1 MFRLVLAALCLSAP
15 VRDLRAED
23 GTLTNA
29 VDVATVLRDQRR
41 AVGDRFELAGR
52 IDGKNATA
60 GRTLLLHDATG
71 GTILHCLDNAP
82 WFDQIRPGDLV
93 RATGRTAKDHR
104 GLNSTRCEA
113 LAVLDHRE
121 PDPILKVSCEDVASG
136 KYDFRL
142 VSLSGRVLDVFRD
155 DIDSRYVFLIVND
168 GGDSVL
174 VARQW
179 PDVTDDALAKYI
191 GATVSASGLCDPQV
205 QTFRRRC
212 HRLINPF
219 ADDKIRILKPANP
232 DPFAVPD
239 IAQLAQERPSR
250 FASLGRHRLRGRVI
264 AAWQGDSLLVQTKS
278 DDVCRVRLTDRNA
291 PRCDDFVEVA
301 GLPETDLYHI
311 NLSRA
316 IWRKAEPTDIPRPV
330 ARPAKV
336 SDIFRATPNG
346 TVYDAKR
353 HGKALRLEGLVRS
366 VPAPDVNVF
375 IFYLETDA
383 QIVRID
389 ASSCPSALAD
399 LELGCR
405 IAVAGV
411 CVFDIRSWRDTDVFP
426 LIDGV
431 RLVVRAP
438 DDIRI
443 LARPPWWTPGR
454 LLALLGI
461 LLTVLA
467 VFIVRSAIARRIARL
482 RFADRTRL
490 AIELHDSISQNLT
503 SISLQVDAARELVAA
518 DRDKAQARLNIASKT
533 IDSCRNELKNCIRD
547 LRDATLDTDD
557 FNAAIRKVLS
567 PVLADADL
575 AVRFNVPR
583 ERLSDNAAHAVLCII
598 RELATNAVRHGQ
610 AASVRVAGSLDGEA
624 LLFSVTDNGR
634 GFDPEDRPGVAD
646 GHFGLEGIAER
657 TRTLGGEFTVDSRP
671 GRGTR
676 AAVTIRKLQE
686 S

>member
-1 MFRLVLAALCLSAP
+1 MIRLVIAALCLSAP
-15 VRDLRAED
+15 VRVLRAEG

-29 VDVATVLRDQRR
+29 ADVAAALRDQRR
-41 AVGDRFELAGR
+41 AVGDRFELVGR
-52 IDGKNATA
+52 IDGKNAA
-60 GRTLLLHDATG
+60 VGRTLLLHDATG
-71 GTILHCLDNAP
+71 GTILHCLGDAP
-82 WFDQIRPGDLV
+82 WFDRIRPGDLV
-93 RATGRTAKDHR
+93 RATGVTAKDHR
-104 GLNSTRCEA
+104 GLNATRCET
-113 LAVLDHRE
+113 LTVLDHRE
-121 PDPILKVSCEDVASG
+121 SDPVLRVSCDDVASG
-136 KYDFRL
+136 KFDFRV

-155 DIDSRYVFLIVND
+155 DIDSRYVFLVVND

-179 PDVTDDALAKYI
+179 PDVTDDALARYI
-191 GATVSASGLCDPQV
+191 GATVSASGLCDPQT

-219 ADDKIRILKPANP
+219 GNDRVRILKAASP

-239 IAQLAQERPSR
+239 IAQLTQESPSR

-264 AAWQGDSLLVQTKS
+264 AVWQGDSLLVQTDS
-278 DDVCRVRLTDRNA
+278 DGICRVRLTDRNA
-291 PRCDDFVEVA
+291 PLCDDFIEAA
-301 GLPETDLYHI
+301 GLPETDLYHV

-316 IWRKAEPTDIPRPV
+316 IWRKAEPTDIPRPA

-346 TVYDAKR
+346 TVYDATR

-366 VPAPDVNVF
+366 VPAPEVNDYV
-375 IFYLETDA
+375 FYLETDA

-389 ASSCPSALAD
+389 ASSCPPALAD
-399 LELGCR
+399 LALGCR
-405 IAVAGV
+405 IAVTGV
-411 CVFDIRSWRDTDVFP
+411 CVFDTRSWRDTDVFP

-454 LLALLGI
+454 LLALLGV
-461 LLTVLA
+461 LLAVLA
-467 VFIVRSAIARRIARL
+467 AFIVRSAIERRIARL

-503 SISLQVDAARELVAA
+503 SISLQVDAARELLAT

-557 FNAAIRKVLS
+557 FNAAIRKVLA
-567 PVLADADL
+567 PVLAEATL
-575 AVRFNVPR
+575 TVRFNVPR
-583 ERLSDNAAHAVLCII
+583 HALSDNAAHAILCIV
-598 RELATNAVRHGQ
+598 RELATNAVRHGH
-610 AASVRVAGSLDGEA
+610 ATAVRVAGSRDGDA

-634 GFDPEDRPGVAD
+634 GFDPANRPGIAD

-676 AAVTIRKLQE
+676 AVVTIRKLQE